1 MRTIKAGFTP
11 NRKCREKQNWQKRDG
26 KQDLKMVAVPDVAR
40 KMTELAII
48 TVANVQQSTMN
59 TQETQEHFIE
69 RLVSVLSAVK
79 TKCLVVSGLALTV
92 GLNNRKDENKSP
104 RAKNKGSKIMQSA
117 VKVQES
123 DMAKERKRVSVQ
135 GVGREKLSRA
145 RKNADNALTM
155 TLLSTASGILT
166 SLM

>member
-1 MRTIKAGFTP
+1 
-11 NRKCREKQNWQKRDG
+11 
-26 KQDLKMVAVPDVAR
+26 MVAVPDVAR

-59 TQETQEHFIE
+59 TQKKLGSFIVK
-69 RLVSVLSAVK
+69 LVYVLSVAK
-79 TKCLVVSGLALTV
+79 TRCLEASGFALIV
-92 GLNNRKDENKSP
+92 DLSSRKDESRNR
-104 RAKNKGSKIMQSA
+104 RAKNKGSKIMRA
-117 VKVQES
+117 VARAQGK
-123 DMAKERKRVSVQ
+123 DMAKEWKRVYVQ

-145 RKNADNALTM
+145 RKNVDNALIM